1 MRNQLLREK
10 QSKPRIVTNIMR
22 TGGQKSK
29 RLNLILV
36 KTILNRIGKK
46 MLEVID
52 QCVKKDNRNLRRQR
66 SISRKDRMTIMRTD
80 IPETTMNQINSMAS
94 FNQIEKE
101 VTTTETIIT
110 IIEALM

>member
-1 MRNQLLREK
+1 MKNMLLRGK
-10 QSKPRIVTNIMR
+10 QSKPRIVINIMK

-29 RLNLILV
+29 RLNPILL
-36 KTILNRIGKK
+36 KTILNKIGKK

-52 QCVKKDNRNLRRQR
+52 QCDKKDNRNLRRQR
-66 SISRKDRMTIMRTD
+66 SITRRDRMTIMRTD
-80 IPETTMNQINSMAS
+80 LPETTNQINSMAL

-110 IIEALM
+110 IIEALV